1 MLELYGVKMS
11 NQEDY
16 DDFKAV
22 ISSAAL
28 EGFVPTTESVQ
39 ILVDFYH
46 DKISIATLI
55 EMKNAL

>member
-22 ISSAAL
+22 ISSAVL
-28 EGFVPTTESVQ
+28 KGFVPTTESVQ
-39 ILVDFYH
+39 ILLDF
-46 DKISIATLI
+46 
-55 EMKNAL
+55 